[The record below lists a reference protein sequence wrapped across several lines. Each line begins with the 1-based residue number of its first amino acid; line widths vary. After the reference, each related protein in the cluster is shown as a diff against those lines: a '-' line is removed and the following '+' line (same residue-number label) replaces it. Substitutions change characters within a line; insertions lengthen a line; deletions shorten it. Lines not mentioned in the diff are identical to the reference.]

1 MNSSHIFLFN
11 NFRKRC
17 SYVVEILILRS
28 DLFDRL
34 VPAQSLLDAAQTA
47 RLRSRGGERK
57 TIAGAYGKKRSSAG
71 YRVCLLRES
80 ISLFRISGTALF
92 YFVPD
97 DDAELRRLLD
107 PLFSKSADAAGFLC
121 PFSQDSGCGRDFAG
135 HGFFPA
141 GNRYPQSITLRICC
155 DFGYRSYQNPLEP
168 CPKLRI
174 MQFFFRL
181 FPRKN

>member
-1 MNSSHIFLFN
+1 MNSSHIFLFD

-17 SYVVEILILRS
+17 SYVVEILIPRS

-34 VPAQSLLDAAQTA
+34 VSAQSFLDAAQTA
-47 RLRSRGGERK
+47 RLRSCGRKRK
-57 TIAGAYGKKRSSAG
+57 TITGPLGKNRSGPG
-71 YRVCLLRES
+71 YRICLLRES
-80 ISLFRISGTALF
+80 ISLFRISGTAVF
-92 YFVPD
+92 SFVSG

-141 GNRYPQSITLRICC
+141 GNR
-155 DFGYRSYQNPLEP
+155 
-168 CPKLRI
+168 
-174 MQFFFRL
+174 
-181 FPRKN
+181 